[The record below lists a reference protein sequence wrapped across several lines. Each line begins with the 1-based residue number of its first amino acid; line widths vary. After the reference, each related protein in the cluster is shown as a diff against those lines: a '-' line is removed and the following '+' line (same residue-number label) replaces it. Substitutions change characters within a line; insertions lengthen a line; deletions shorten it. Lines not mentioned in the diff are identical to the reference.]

1 MAKAVVLYGLETLV
15 LLVEM
20 EKKIERAHSN
30 FLRQITGKQA
40 RRLGDRMWET
50 PQAEGVRE
58 ALGTQSE
65 MTNIGRRQ
73 ATVAQL
79 VVLRPLFEVCTR
91 EKGYKG
97 EGGEGSLGGDK
108 WQQRDNFVPP

>member
-1 MAKAVVLYGLETLV
+1 
-15 LLVEM
+15 
-20 EKKIERAHSN
+20 
-30 FLRQITGKQA
+30 
-40 RRLGDRMWET
+40 MWET

-79 VVLRPLFEVCTR
+79 VVLRPLFELCTM

-97 EGGEGSLGGDK
+97 EGREGSLGGDK
-108 WQQRDNFVPP
+108 WRQRDKFVPP